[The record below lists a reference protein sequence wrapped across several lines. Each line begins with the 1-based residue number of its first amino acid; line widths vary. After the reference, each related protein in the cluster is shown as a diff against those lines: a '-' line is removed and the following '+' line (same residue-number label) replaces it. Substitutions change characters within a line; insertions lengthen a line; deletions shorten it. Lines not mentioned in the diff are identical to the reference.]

1 MTITYHPCIQGDSE
15 WLKLH
20 CGIITSSVMG
30 KILTPKQAAMAKNKE
45 ATTMLLEKL
54 AERITQSVP
63 ESYQSYDMMRGHA
76 DEVEARMYYEMHYER
91 VQQLG
96 FVTNDQWGFTL
107 GYSPDGI
114 VGDVGLIEIKSRAP
128 KYQVQTILEDA
139 MPEEYAMQIQLGLLV
154 TGRWWCDFVSYC
166 GGFPMYVKRIYPD
179 AALQGAIIQS
189 ARQFYDR
196 MDEMY
201 VDFAKRLENP
211 TFKVFMTE
219 RRDYNFQQPEIS

>member
-1 MTITYHPCIQGDSE
+1 MTITYHPCIQGDAD

-30 KILTPKQAAMAKNKE
+30 RILTPKEANLAKNKE

-54 AERITQSVP
+54 AEKITQSVP
-63 ESYQSYDMMRGHA
+63 EGYQSYDMMRGHA
-76 DEVEARMYYEMHYER
+76 DEVEARMYYEMHYEP

-96 FVTNDQWGFTL
+96 LITNDEWGFTL

-114 VGDVGLIEIKSRAP
+114 VGEDGLIEIKSRAP

-139 MPEEYAMQIQLGLLV
+139 MPEEYAMQLQLGLLV
-154 TGRWWCDFVSYC
+154 SGRKWCDFVSYC

-179 AALQGAIIQS
+179 VALQGAIIDA

-196 MDEMY
+196 MDELY
-201 VDFAKRLENP
+201 VAFAKRLENP
-211 TFKVFMTE
+211 SFKVFMTE
-219 RRDYNFQQPEIS
+219 RREYSFNQPEIT